1 MKIFFLKRAQASLS
15 RKAVLEKAFQL
26 SQQAAALVR
35 TLEGEAPELPRSN
48 KRKASDADSPA
59 GQNRIKSFFGALR
72 KKKKAN
78 NASNNVAGPSTTAAA
93 AAASSATA
101 DDSLFA
107 LPTPFEAS
115 VLMTEDRTFHRKF

>member
-1 MKIFFLKRAQASLS
+1 M
-15 RKAVLEKAFQL
+15 
-26 SQQAAALVR
+26 R
-35 TLEGEAPELPRSN
+35 TLEIEEPELVRGN

-78 NASNNVAGPSTTAAA
+78 HAPNVAGPSTVAAA
-93 AAASSATA
+93 PSEPA
-101 DDSLFA
+101 DDSLFV

-115 VLMTEDRTFHRKF
+115 VLQTEDRTFYRKF